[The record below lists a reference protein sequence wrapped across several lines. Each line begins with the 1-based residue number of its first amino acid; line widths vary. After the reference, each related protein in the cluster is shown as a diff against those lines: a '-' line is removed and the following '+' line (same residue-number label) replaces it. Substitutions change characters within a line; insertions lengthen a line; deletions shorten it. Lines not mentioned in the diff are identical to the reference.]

1 MNMRYIISKKGFRLL
16 CLLGIIGLSSCT
28 NESEVQILGND
39 LIMELTAQVNQVK
52 TRASSE
58 NSWTGDGT
66 EQVSLNM
73 GEKKVTYKVTDVT
86 GTLEPIN
93 EENRLLWSVPLK
105 PQVVT
110 AWYPATEGN
119 NLPASWNVQ
128 ADQSGAG
135 FQYSDL
141 LYTMAEVSLQGN
153 KILPFEHLTAKVIVN
168 LKGNGKNE
176 TELANSVVTIENS
189 VLSGNISDGILS
201 VSQGESKVITPKK
214 VISSDGYVYSCH
226 ALLIPQDMKGKKFIK
241 IQMGGRTFYYTPEEG
256 DANLAGGF
264 KSVYNITVGDQKLV
278 VTVEKNSTQWGDEE
292 EEIIETTPI
301 S

>member
-241 IQMGGRTFYYTPEEG
+241 I
-256 DANLAGGF
+256 
-264 KSVYNITVGDQKLV
+264 V

>member
-93 EENRLLWSVPLK
+93 DENIMECTGGSVRSRFPVL
-105 PQVVT
+105 
-110 AWYPATEGN
+110 
-119 NLPASWNVQ
+119 
-128 ADQSGAG
+128 G
-135 FQYSDL
+135 F
-141 LYTMAEVSLQGN
+141 
-153 KILPFEHLTAKVIVN
+153 IVH
-168 LKGNGKNE
+168 
-176 TELANSVVTIENS
+176 
-189 VLSGNISDGILS
+189 
-201 VSQGESKVITPKK
+201 
-214 VISSDGYVYSCH
+214 Y
-226 ALLIPQDMKGKKFIK
+226 
-241 IQMGGRTFYYTPEEG
+241 GR
-256 DANLAGGF
+256 GF
-264 KSVYNITVGDQKLV
+264 FTGQ
-278 VTVEKNSTQWGDEE
+278 
-292 EEIIETTPI
+292 
-301 S
+301 

>member
-16 CLLGIIGLSSCT
+16 CLLGVIGLSSCT
-28 NESEVQILGND
+28 NESEEQTLGND

-73 GEKKVTYKVTDVT
+73 GEKKVTYKVADVT

-93 EENRLLWSVPLK
+93 EENQLLWSVPLK

-110 AWYPATEGN
+110 AWFPATEGN

-128 ADQSGAG
+128 ADQAGTG
-135 FQYSDL
+135 FQQSDL
-141 LYTMAEVSLQGN
+141 LYTVAEVSLQGN

-189 VLSGNISDGILS
+189 VLSGSISDGILS

-214 VISSDGYVYSCH
+214 VTSSDGYVYSCH

-256 DANLAGGF
+256 DANLTGGF
-264 KSVYNITVGDQKLV
+264 KSVYNITVGDQKIV

>member
-119 NLPASWNVQ
+119 NPACIMECTGGSVR
-128 ADQSGAG
+128 SRFPVLGFIVHYGRGFFAG
-135 FQYSDL
+135 Q
-141 LYTMAEVSLQGN
+141 
-153 KILPFEHLTAKVIVN
+153 
-168 LKGNGKNE
+168 
-176 TELANSVVTIENS
+176 
-189 VLSGNISDGILS
+189 
-201 VSQGESKVITPKK
+201 
-214 VISSDGYVYSCH
+214 
-226 ALLIPQDMKGKKFIK
+226 
-241 IQMGGRTFYYTPEEG
+241 
-256 DANLAGGF
+256 
-264 KSVYNITVGDQKLV
+264 
-278 VTVEKNSTQWGDEE
+278 
-292 EEIIETTPI
+292 
-301 S
+301 

>member
-28 NESEVQILGND
+28 NESEEQTLGND

-93 EENRLLWSVPLK
+93 EENQLFWSVPLK

-110 AWYPATEGN
+110 AWFPATEGN
-119 NLPASWNVQ
+119 NLPASWSVQ
-128 ADQSGAG
+128 ADQAGTG
-135 FQYSDL
+135 FQQSDL
-141 LYTMAEVSLQGN
+141 LYTVAEVSLQGN

-189 VLSGNISDGILS
+189 VLSGSISDGILS

-214 VISSDGYVYSCH
+214 VTLSDGYVYSCH

-256 DANLAGGF
+256 DANLTSGF
-264 KSVYNITVGDQKLV
+264 KSVYNITVGDQKIV

-292 EEIIETTPI
+292 EEIIETMPI